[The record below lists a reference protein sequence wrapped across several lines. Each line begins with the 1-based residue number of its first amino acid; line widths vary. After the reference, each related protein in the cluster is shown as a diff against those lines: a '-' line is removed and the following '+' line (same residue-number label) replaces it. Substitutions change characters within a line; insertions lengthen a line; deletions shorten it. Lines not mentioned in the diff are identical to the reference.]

1 MNIKK
6 NLIKDTLAWL
16 DEING
21 KIIDRIFEI
30 YSTMNSKNECKC
42 LCDSIYHHYLPE
54 KKTKKK
60 LNSRKLKEVNKKR

>member
-30 YSTMNSKNECKC
+30 YSTMNSKNEYKC

-54 KKTKKK
+54 KK
-60 LNSRKLKEVNKKR
+60 N